1 MGIDYG
7 TKRTGIAVTDPLQ
20 IIAQGLTTVA
30 TSELWTWLEQYFFT
44 EPVETIV
51 IGEPKHSDGTPTNF
65 HHQVIGLV
73 KKIEKNYPQIEV
85 LLRDESYTSYEAQQM
100 ILQTGAKKKK
110 RKEKGLTDKMSA
122 ILILQDY
129 MEREVW

>member
-30 TSELWTWLEQYFFT
+30 TSELWTWLEQYFLN

-65 HHQVIGLV
+65 HHQVIGLM
-73 KKIEKNYPQIEV
+73 KKIKKNYPHIKL

-122 ILILQDY
+122 VLILQDY
-129 MEREVW
+129 MEKEVW